1 MNEWRSQQKLIVR
14 MMKDLKDVE
23 VCGPVTEAAE
33 ALDLTREAI
42 DLDPT
47 QLDEDLEP
55 CEAEEV
61 LLETVKDEDKV
72 QLKSEELFED
82 YSPDPVELEIFHR
95 VMDTEDEA
103 DEGSAAQAVM
113 GSWDLS
119 ELTQPAPNTQAS
131 QERLLLPENRGRL
144 GKRFARSQM
153 ALCSTQMS
161 EYDSQLPHRTYPR
174 KS

>member
-1 MNEWRSQQKLIVR
+1 MDEWRFQQKLTVR

-33 ALDLTREAI
+33 ALDPTWEAI

-47 QLDEDLEP
+47 QLDP
-55 CEAEEV
+55 EEV

-113 GSWDLS
+113 GERTHAASAEYSGFSRKTATPQRTVALWGSGSHDRRWRY
-119 ELTQPAPNTQAS
+119 APHRCPSTI
-131 QERLLLPENRGRL
+131 P
-144 GKRFARSQM
+144 RSP
-153 ALCSTQMS
+153 L
-161 EYDSQLPHRTYPR
+161 RTYPR